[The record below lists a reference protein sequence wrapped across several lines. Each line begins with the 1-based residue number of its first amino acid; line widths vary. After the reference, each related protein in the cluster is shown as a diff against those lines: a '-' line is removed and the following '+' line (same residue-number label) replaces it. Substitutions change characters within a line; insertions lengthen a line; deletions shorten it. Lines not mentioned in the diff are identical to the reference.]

1 MNLTIQEYDSIN
13 SRFPAKSGKV
23 MFEIYD
29 NSATPRRQFSE
40 VSFLLR
46 SDGSD
51 VFYTES
57 NKIYTDDLLV
67 DVSVDVVANNV
78 VANIVDVTG
87 SSTVVYNV
95 KVVSQS
101 ILT

>member
-1 MNLTIQEYDSIN
+1 
-13 SRFPAKSGKV
+13 

-29 NSATPRRQFSE
+29 DSATPRRQYSE

-67 DVSVDVVANNV
+67 DVSVDVDAQNNV

-87 SSTVVYNV
+87 SSTVIYTV

>member
-1 MNLTIQEYDSIN
+1 
-13 SRFPAKSGKV
+13 

-29 NSATPRRQFSE
+29 DAATPRRQYSE
-40 VSFLLR
+40 VSYLLR

-57 NKIYTDDLLV
+57 NKIYTDDLLA
-67 DVSVDVVANNV
+67 DVSVDIDAQNNV

-87 SSTVVYNV
+87 SSTVVYNI
-95 KVVSQS
+95 KVVAQS